1 MSQKK
6 FIPCTHPL
14 YDSWIFMQNCKL
26 REEQRTKEQYEK
38 LCERFREEL
47 VDMQKRDPIELKDK
61 AEQRTFY
68 CEVKQFNDSKA
79 KDEYLNNPNLLPMHL
94 CNPIFKHTSVH
105 FFKRIFQNFEIIRT
119 NAYNK
124 KSIDHIDDQISWN
137 DNSVFELYLFHGSQ
151 RFIHYFDEEFLIK
164 QLINCLIVLHKG
176 GTPDKKI
183 INAFTLSKKN
193 GMTTLRIRI

>member
-1 MSQKK
+1 
-6 FIPCTHPL
+6 
-14 YDSWIFMQNCKL
+14 MQNCKL

-79 KDEYLNNPNLLPMHL
+79 KDEYLNNPNLL
-94 CNPIFKHTSVH
+94 
-105 FFKRIFQNFEIIRT
+105 
-119 NAYNK
+119 
-124 KSIDHIDDQISWN
+124 
-137 DNSVFELYLFHGSQ
+137 
-151 RFIHYFDEEFLIK
+151 
-164 QLINCLIVLHKG
+164 HKG

-183 INAFTLSKKN
+183 MNAFTLSKKN